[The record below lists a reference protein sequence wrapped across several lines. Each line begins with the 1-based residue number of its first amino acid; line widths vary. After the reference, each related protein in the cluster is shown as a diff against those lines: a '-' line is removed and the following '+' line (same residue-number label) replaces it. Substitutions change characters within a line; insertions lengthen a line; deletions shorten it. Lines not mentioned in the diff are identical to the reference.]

1 MVMISRKSYAEIYGP
16 TKGDLLRLGD
26 TGLLAEIEHDFT
38 VPGDELTAGAGKSM
52 RDGEGFQTTGTYA
65 SGALDMVVH
74 NATIIDAV
82 LGIVKGDIG
91 IRDGRIVGVGKAG
104 NPDIM
109 QDVDPKL
116 RTGPNTTCVH
126 GDFYVVTAGA
136 VEGHAHFLS
145 PQQCDHALAGGTTTM
160 IGMTPGPHFDTSC
173 SGPNIMGA
181 LIRGAD
187 QYCLNF
193 GFLGRGASD
202 PGAVEESV
210 AGGGLGVKIHE
221 DLGAAPAVIDG
232 SLIAADRNDF
242 AVHLH
247 TDTINEFGFCEDT
260 MAAVAGR
267 TIHMYHVEG
276 AGGGHAP
283 DLLKVNSW
291 ENVIPSSTNP
301 TNPFTAYCLEE
312 GVPMT
317 MLAHIMNY
325 KLPEDVA
332 FADARIRPQS
342 MAGEDFLHDMGAISC
357 FATDTQGMGRL
368 AENVAKC
375 WQLASVMKERI
386 GRLPEERTERADNE
400 RIKRYVAKYTVNPA
414 IAVGIDDHV
423 GSIAPGRLAD
433 LVLWPRASFG
443 IKPWLVIKAGYVAWA
458 AMGDGNASQI
468 NSEPIIHRPMWGA
481 MGTAKH
487 HLGVTFVSKL
497 ASDNDV
503 ARKLGVAKKMVPI
516 KSVRA
521 LRKADMIRNT
531 ATPRVEVDPQTFE
544 VRADGKLL
552 WCEPAARV
560 PLGRRYMLR

>member
-1 MVMISRKSYAEIYGP
+1 
-16 TKGDLLRLGD
+16 
-26 TGLLAEIEHDFT
+26 
-38 VPGDELTAGAGKSM
+38 M

-109 QDVDPKL
+109 QGVDPAL

-187 QYCLNF
+187 EYCLNF

-221 DLGAAPAVIDG
+221 DLGASPAVIDG

-260 MAAVAGR
+260 MAAVNGR

-342 MAGEDFLHDMGAISC
+342 MAAEDFLHDMGAISC

-375 WQLASVMKERI
+375 WQLASVMKQRV

-497 ASDNDV
+497 AIDNDV
-503 ARKLGVAKKMVPI
+503 ARKLGVAKRMVPI

-531 ATPRVEVDPQTFE
+531 ATPRIEVDPQTFD
-544 VRADGKLL
+544 VRADDRLL

>member
-1 MVMISRKSYAEIYGP
+1 MVMISRKAYADIYGP

-26 TGLLAEIEHDFT
+26 TALLAEIEHDFT
-38 VPGDELTAGAGKSM
+38 VPGDELTTGAGKSM

-109 QDVDPKL
+109 QGVDPAL

-187 QYCLNF
+187 EYCLNF

-221 DLGAAPAVIDG
+221 DLGASPAVIDG

-260 MAAVAGR
+260 MAAVNGR

-342 MAGEDFLHDMGAISC
+342 MAAEDFLHDMGAISG

-375 WQLASVMKERI
+375 WQLASVMKQRI

-497 ASDNDV
+497 AIDNDV
-503 ARKLGVAKKMVPI
+503 ARKLGVAKRMVPI

-521 LRKADMIRNT
+521 LRKANMIRNT
-531 ATPRVEVDPQTFE
+531 ATPKIEVDPQTFD
-544 VRADGKLL
+544 VRADDKLL